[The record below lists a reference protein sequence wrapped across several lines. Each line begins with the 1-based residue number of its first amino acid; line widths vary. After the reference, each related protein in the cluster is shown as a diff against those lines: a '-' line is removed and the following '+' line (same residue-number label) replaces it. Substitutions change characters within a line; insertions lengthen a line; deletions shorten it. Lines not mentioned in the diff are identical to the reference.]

1 MASDENKGLK
11 IVPLMRSD
19 SGVYDA
25 VDAIGFHYR
34 TNATDDYIKMADV
47 DDKEVWYSEGCAT
60 FGYSEL
66 QENKTTE
73 YGAGTIGGYQ
83 SPLALLDSLPNA
95 FVGSRR
101 TMYMFQPAI
110 GSFYEGIQYGHKELL
125 SARDP
130 WSGYIHYDPVLYML
144 SHITN
149 FA

>member
-1 MASDENKGLK
+1 MLRDSD
-11 IVPLMRSD
+11 
-19 SGVYDA
+19 VYNA

-47 DDKEVWYSEGCAT
+47 NDKEVWYSEGCAT

-73 YGAGTIGGYQ
+73 YGANTIGGYQ
-83 SPLALLDSLPNA
+83 SPLALLDSIPNA

-110 GSFYEGIQYGHKELL
+110 GSF
-125 SARDP
+125 
-130 WSGYIHYDPVLYML
+130 
-144 SHITN
+144 
-149 FA
+149 